1 MESRSRLEIRE
12 WSYDNLDLV
21 SPGESKKNNSQ
32 SRLEKLHLF
41 SRMRVRPR
49 QSCLKALSVC
59 FIKNLSKNKIYR
71 VRVKKTKQNCRLRI
85 PLAILCKQSDGHLNW
100 QELVVGEMDNNVE
113 VGKEGRK
120 DEDGRRIFGKTKLKL
135 QAALE
140 MILGDMRVTSM
151 MERSSIQIPDRYMI
165 NVRVYLRR

>member
-1 MESRSRLEIRE
+1 MSHELE
-12 WSYDNLDLV
+12 
-21 SPGESKKNNSQ
+21 
-32 SRLEKLHLF
+32 
-41 SRMRVRPR
+41 
-49 QSCLKALSVC
+49 
-59 FIKNLSKNKIYR
+59 
-71 VRVKKTKQNCRLRI
+71 
-85 PLAILCKQSDGHLNW
+85 
-100 QELVVGEMDNNVE
+100 VGKMDNNVE

-165 NVRVYLRR
+165 NIRVYLRR